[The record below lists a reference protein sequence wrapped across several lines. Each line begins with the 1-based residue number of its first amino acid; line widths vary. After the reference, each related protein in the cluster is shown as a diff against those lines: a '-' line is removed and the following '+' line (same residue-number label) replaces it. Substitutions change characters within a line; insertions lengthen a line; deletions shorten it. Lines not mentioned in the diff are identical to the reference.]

1 MGRHAAPKARKHVQD
16 VDAIEPAPRRRREV
30 EDDDFAKATGR
41 FITAMERRASV
52 NPDGLAYMLTLKAE
66 MDKAI
71 TRAGHS
77 LSTAGGGQFSLGE
90 IANFLTFNGHK
101 MSRQAAQQR
110 WGAAS
115 IARKLGMPRIYEEIN
130 RVVSLA
136 DWRARKSAPAVD
148 VDQAAQDERRRAV

>member
-1 MGRHAAPKARKHVQD
+1 MGRHAAPKTRKPAQD
-16 VDAIEPAPRRRREV
+16 VDGQDVAPKRKREW
-30 EDDDFAKATGR
+30 EDDDFAKAVGR
-41 FITAMERRASV
+41 FITAMERRAST

-90 IANFLTFNGHK
+90 IANFLTFNGHR

-136 DWRARKSAPAVD
+136 DWRARKSPAAD
-148 VDQAAQDERRRAV
+148 VEQVRRDDDRRAV